1 MKDKKAIAV
10 NNDKYLDSL
19 GCLVLNEETF
29 RLLHSFGS
37 LYWSNEDISSY
48 FGIYNH
54 RWWQEQ
60 VNNPLSEVSQ
70 AINRGRLEKRAA
82 VELKILESAL
92 QGDIEAIDKY
102 NELVRDKSFSISKLD
117 LFGGTTDLN
126 AWQKIQDYI
135 VNGSKGELG
144 FKERKYIDILMLIHS
159 LDSQYGKRKTIK
171 FLTTAPFM
179 FSYEQAINMY
189 SESTE
194 MFFCNKKIS
203 REALKNKTADML
215 ENLYLAAVNSAKTT
229 KDFEAASNIL
239 IKRAKLLK
247 LDEQEIKKLEPE
259 IYRKQFRHFDLD
271 PNSIGL
277 PNIDRRLLAKQ
288 IEALPIPDNEKIRIR
303 QDAAID
309 DLDIIER
316 MHNESQ
322 EES

>member
-1 MKDKKAIAV
+1 MEENKDLSKT
-10 NNDKYLDSL
+10 NKYIDSF
-19 GCLVLNEETF
+19 GCLLLNEETYT
-29 RLLHSFGS
+29 LLQNFGS
-37 LYWSNEDISSY
+37 LYWSSEDIATF

-54 RWWQEQ
+54 IWWEKQI
-60 VNNPLSEVSQ
+60 NNPLSEISK
-70 AINRGRLEKRAA
+70 AIHKGRLEKRAA
-82 VELKILESAL
+82 IELNILQLSL
-92 QGDIEAIDKY
+92 QGDSEAIAQY
-102 NELVRDKSFSISKLD
+102 NELVRDKSFSLSKLD

-135 VNGSKGELG
+135 INGSKGQLST
-144 FKERKYIDILMLIHS
+144 KEQKYIDILMLIHS
-159 LDSQYGKRKTIK
+159 IDSQYGKRKTIK
-171 FLTTAPFM
+171 FLTSPPFG
-179 FSYEQAINMY
+179 FTYEQATNLY

-215 ENLYLAAVNSAKTT
+215 ENLYLAAVNSAKTA

-259 IYRKQFRHFDLD
+259 VYRKQFRHFDLD
-271 PNSIGL
+271 PSTIGL
-277 PNIDRRLLAKQ
+277 PNIDRRLLAQQ
-288 IEALPIPDNEKIRIR
+288 IEALPIPDNEKVRIR

-309 DLDIIER
+309 DLDITER
-316 MHNESQ
+316 MYNESQ